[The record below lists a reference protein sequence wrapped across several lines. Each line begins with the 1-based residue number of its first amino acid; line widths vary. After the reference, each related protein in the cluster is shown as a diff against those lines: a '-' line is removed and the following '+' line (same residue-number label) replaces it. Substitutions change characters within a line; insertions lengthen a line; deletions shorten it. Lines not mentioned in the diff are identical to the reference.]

1 MSEYEPSGASPHPFG
16 QALRGFAEKSPLT
29 RALPSASK
37 HQSVPRGCCVKTPLL
52 VSACLAGEACRYDG
66 VSKPHP
72 GVQALVERGV
82 ALPVCPEY
90 LGGLGVPRIP
100 CEIREG
106 LVLNAEGADCTLAFR
121 AGAQLAL
128 NVAQT
133 RGCGQAILKARSP
146 SCGCG
151 QVYDG
156 TFSRT
161 LHEGDGVFAALL
173 KKKGVRVWTEE
184 NAPFAEFEVEAFSS
198 CAGEAAGAAGGKPR
212 KRGVL
217 LVAYGAGNPQSAAA
231 LRRVRAEAERRFVL
245 PARWAYTS
253 ETLRERIAL
262 ARMKSDSV
270 LKALRRMAFE
280 RYEEIA
286 VQSLHLIPGVEY
298 DGVLGDVELARRELP
313 CDIRVGLPLLF
324 SPDDAASAAAALLA
338 HVRSFRSG
346 REPVICMGHGSGRHG
361 AAALYQALSDNVRN
375 LDDSVRVACM
385 NGAPSLEDVLNAL
398 DFASDEKELWLMPLL
413 SASGRHARH
422 DMAGGHAQS
431 WRSRLEEA
439 GFLCRADVRGLADAG
454 SFVELWMERLRAVL
468 RSFDRPP
475 SDPAATLQGVCS

>member
-1 MSEYEPSGASPHPFG
+1 M
-16 QALRGFAEKSPLT
+16 
-29 RALPSASK
+29 
-37 HQSVPRGCCVKTPLL
+37 CVKTPLL

-66 VSKPHP
+66 VSRPHP
-72 GVQALVERGV
+72 AVRALVERGA

-106 LVLNAEGADCTLAFR
+106 RVFNAEGVDCTIAFQ
-121 AGAQLAL
+121 AGSQLAL

-173 KKKGVRVWTEE
+173 KEKGFRVWTEE
-184 NAPFAEFEVEAFSS
+184 NAPFTAFEAGALSS
-198 CAGEAAGAAGGKPR
+198 CAGEAAGDSGAKAR

-217 LVAYGAGNPQSAAA
+217 LVAYGAGNPQSAAT
-231 LRRVRAEAERRFVL
+231 LRRVRAEAERRFRL

-253 ETLRERIAL
+253 ETLRERIAED
-262 ARMKSDSV
+262 RMKSDSV
-270 LKALRRMAFE
+270 FKALRRMAFE

-298 DGVLGDVELARRELP
+298 DGVLGDVEAARRELP

-324 SPDDAASAAAALLA
+324 SPDDVESAAAALLA
-338 HVRSFRSG
+338 HIRSFRPG
-346 REPVICMGHGSGRHG
+346 REPVVCMGHGSGRHG
-361 AAALYQALSDNVRN
+361 ASALYQALSDTVRG

-385 NGAPSLEDVLNAL
+385 KGSLGLEDALDDL
-398 DFASDEKELWLMPLL
+398 DFASDEKKLWLMPLL
-413 SASGRHARH
+413 SVSGRHARH
-422 DMAGGHAQS
+422 DMAGGHGES

-439 GFLCRADVRGLADAG
+439 GFFCQADVRGLADAA

-468 RSFDRPP
+468 RSFDRAP
-475 SDPAATLQGVCS
+475 SDPAAMLQGVCS